1 MNLKFKNSLLM
12 LEDRPKILIN
22 NKSYVITIPESK
34 ILKLL
39 IENKNTSI
47 TKTELIVTA
56 WGHPDFIGPNS
67 LAVAISNI
75 RKIIEH
81 DGLILKNIP
90 KVGYKLIIDEPLK
103 HQNRTVNINNRE
115 RALDN
120 VTLAKNSAIITKLT
134 SSPIQI
140 LIFSTLTYFVLYL
153 IHSWVLIN

>member
-47 TKTELIVTA
+47 TKNDLIVTA

>member
-47 TKTELIVTA
+47 TKNDLIVIA

-90 KVGYKLIIDEPLK
+90 KVGYKLIIDAPLK
-103 HQNRTVNINNRE
+103 HQNRTININNRE
-115 RALDN
+115 QPLDN
-120 VTLAKNSAIITKLT
+120 VTLAKNSSIITKLT

>member
-1 MNLKFKNSLLM
+1 M

-47 TKTELIVTA
+47 TKNDLIVTA

-75 RKIIEH
+75 RKIIKH

-90 KVGYKLIIDEPLK
+90 KVGYKLIIDEPIK
-103 HQNRTVNINNRE
+103 HQNRTININHRE
-115 RALDN
+115 RPLDN
-120 VTLAKNSAIITKLT
+120 VALAKNSAIITKLT

-140 LIFSTLTYFVLYL
+140 LIFSALTYFVLYL